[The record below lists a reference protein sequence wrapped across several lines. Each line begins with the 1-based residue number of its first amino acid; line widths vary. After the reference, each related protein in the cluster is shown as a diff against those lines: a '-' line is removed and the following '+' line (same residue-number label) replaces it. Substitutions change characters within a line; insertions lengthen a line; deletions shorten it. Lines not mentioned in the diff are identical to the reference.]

1 MNKMRTKSNT
11 VKSLNNLKLLK
22 QGDFS
27 YKIVVTSYHNQ
38 NRDLGPI
45 QLVSYG
51 YLIMGN
57 SKTDRGYKAVKNLN
71 QFILNMRALII
82 ALQTMKKRQV
92 TCIEIQD
99 PKLRDLITGK
109 VNPDDIRLTPK
120 ERKMLIKVG
129 ELLSQFKKGFLIKE
143 VDPSPRVYQELMKI
157 LKTIRPHISAR
168 LRKKF
173 TRNKVERKSGNPI
186 IIQKGK
192 KHIDYGFTPLSQLDF
207 LPKKAIKIYTD
218 GGKRN
223 KTKIGAYAYSIQIP
237 DRPAINFNKLVQNT
251 TNQRMELKAVLQALR
266 DAHYLHDKPII
277 IVTDSQY
284 VIKALTNDS
293 WLYTWAKNDLKKPNG
308 EKIKNADLW
317 LSMLKHLKKFSNVF
331 LYKVESHQDNKGNN
345 FVDSLVNQA
354 MDEYQEKKGIKSNN

>member
-1 MNKMRTKSNT
+1 MNKMRIKSNT

-186 IIQKGK
+186 IIQK
-192 KHIDYGFTPLSQLDF
+192 
-207 LPKKAIKIYTD
+207 
-218 GGKRN
+218 R
-223 KTKIGAYAYSIQIP
+223 
-237 DRPAINFNKLVQNT
+237 
-251 TNQRMELKAVLQALR
+251 
-266 DAHYLHDKPII
+266 
-277 IVTDSQY
+277 
-284 VIKALTNDS
+284 
-293 WLYTWAKNDLKKPNG
+293 
-308 EKIKNADLW
+308 
-317 LSMLKHLKKFSNVF
+317 
-331 LYKVESHQDNKGNN
+331 
-345 FVDSLVNQA
+345 
-354 MDEYQEKKGIKSNN
+354 